1 MSNGQPR
8 VQNTAR
14 IEPVFVISRE
24 DCQVVE
30 SWPLS
35 DGDFPVWAQLR
46 ARWLRVQGTTKTKG
60 QTWRLRRFTNSDFM
74 VLHSTEIVRTLQAVG
89 CAVVSS
95 AEGFDQFMATALS
108 GTSGSLR
115 DSLRHCINIIPY
127 QSGIAASHY
136 QSFQQVGTLLD
147 EIFVSWLYA
156 RRGPI
161 ANGLKVAK
169 DAGNPSRQNLI
180 ADLCRIAWGKILPD
194 IATWTK
200 RHDGAPV
207 ILTPVPSRSD
217 VSFLLCQELAK
228 ELRSSGVSASVHTDL
243 LKRKSHSEMK
253 DAPWERREK
262 LAKEFY
268 ELDSL
273 AQLSGT
279 FLLVDDV
286 MTSGATMRTCAALLH
301 TAGASRVAAAA
312 LSAAP
317 GDAPW
322 AIASD
327 APHGFA
333 FMAVNKKHQSCLHQM
348 EGAF

>member
-1 MSNGQPR
+1 MKS
-8 VQNTAR
+8 
-14 IEPVFVISRE
+14 
-24 DCQVVE
+24 
-30 SWPLS
+30 LS
-35 DGDFPVWAQLR
+35 LGFMPDVAQLR
-46 ARWLRVQGTTKTKG
+46 MASK
-60 QTWRLRRFTNSDFM
+60 LRRMLGTRADRISLPTFAE
-74 VLHSTEIVRTLQAVG
+74 LHG
-89 CAVVSS
+89 
-95 AEGFDQFMATALS
+95 
-108 GTSGSLR
+108 
-115 DSLRHCINIIPY
+115 
-127 QSGIAASHY
+127 
-136 QSFQQVGTLLD
+136 
-147 EIFVSWLYA
+147 
-156 RRGPI
+156 
-161 ANGLKVAK
+161 
-169 DAGNPSRQNLI
+169 
-180 ADLCRIAWGKILPD
+180 GKTLPD

-228 ELRSSGVSASVHTDL
+228 ELRSSGVSASVRTDL
-243 LKRKSHSEMK
+243 LKRKSPSEMK

-268 ELDSL
+268 ELDSP

-286 MTSGATMRTCAALLH
+286 MTSGATMRTCASLLH
-301 TAGASRVAAAA
+301 AAGASRVAAAA

-333 FMAVNKKHQSCLHQM
+333 FMAVNKEHQSCSHQM

>member
-1 MSNGQPR
+1 MPKGQPR

-14 IEPVFVISRE
+14 NDPVFVISRE

-35 DGDFPVWAQLR
+35 DCDFPWWAQIR
-46 ARWLRVQGTTKTKG
+46 VRWLRGQGATKMKG
-60 QTWRLRRFTNSDFM
+60 QTWRLRRITNSDFM
-74 VLHSTEIVRTLQAVG
+74 VLHSTEIVQTLQAVG
-89 CAVVSS
+89 GAVVST
-95 AEGFDQFMATALS
+95 AEGFDQFMATEQADAS
-108 GTSGSLR
+108 ISIH
-115 DSLRHCINIIPY
+115 DSLRYCINIIPY
-127 QSGIAASHY
+127 QSGITASHY
-136 QSFQQVGTLLD
+136 QSFQQEVNLLD

-161 ANGLKVAK
+161 ANGLKMAK
-169 DAGNPSRQNLI
+169 DAQNTSRHNLI
-180 ADLCRIAWGKILPD
+180 ADLSRIAWRKTLPD

-200 RHDGAPV
+200 WHDGAPV
-207 ILTPVPSRSD
+207 IVTPVPSRSD
-217 VSFLLCQELAK
+217 VSFLLCQELAM
-228 ELRSSGVSASVHTDL
+228 ELCSSGVSASVRTDL
-243 LKRKSHSEMK
+243 LKRKSRSEMK

-268 ELDSL
+268 ELDSP

-286 MTSGATMRTCAALLH
+286 MTSGATMRTCASLLR
-301 TAGASRVAAAA
+301 TVGATRVAAAA

-317 GDAPW
+317 GEAPW

-333 FMAVNKKHQSCLHQM
+333 FMTVIKEHQSFSHQM
-348 EGAF
+348 GCPF